1 VAASRRPPRKQRPPR
16 AAARADAT
24 PRPRL
29 GARAVDVAA
38 AGIRLLVLDVDGVL
52 TDGRLHYGE
61 RGEQLKVFHVRDG
74 QGIRALGRL
83 GVGFA
88 IISGRKSVAVER
100 RARDLGIAHV
110 LQGIDDKLAAFER
123 LRTRLRLAR
132 AQCACVGDDTPDV
145 AVMQVAGLAF
155 AVADAHEDAIAAAD
169 VVTRLRGGR
178 GAVREVC
185 DRLVAAHGR

>member
-1 VAASRRPPRKQRPPR
+1 MAASRRPPRSPRPPR
-16 AAARADAT
+16 AVAGAGDT
-24 PRPRL
+24 QRPRL
-29 GARAVDVAA
+29 GARAIDVAA

-52 TDGRLHYGE
+52 TDGRLHYGA
-61 RGEQLKVFHVRDG
+61 RGEHLKVFHVRDG

-83 GVGFA
+83 GVDFA

-145 AVMQVAGLAF
+145 PVMRVAGLAF
-155 AVADAHEDAIAAAD
+155 AVADAHDDAIAAAD
-169 VVTRLRGGR
+169 MVTRLRGGR
-178 GAVREVC
+178 GAVREIC
-185 DRLVAAHGR
+185 DRLVAARGR

>member
-1 VAASRRPPRKQRPPR
+1 MSPARRPPR
-16 AAARADAT
+16 AADGA

-52 TDGRLHYGE
+52 TDGRLHYGP

-74 QGIRALGRL
+74 YGIRALGRL
-83 GVGFA
+83 GVRFA
-88 IISGRKSVAVER
+88 IISGRRSTAVVR
-100 RARDLGIAHV
+100 RARDLGIADV

-123 LRTRLRLAR
+123 LRVRLGLAR

-145 AVMQVAGLAF
+145 PVMRVAGLAF

-169 VVTRLRGGR
+169 VVTRLRGGQ
-178 GAVREVC
+178 GAVREIC
-185 DRLVAAHGR
+185 DRLVAARGH